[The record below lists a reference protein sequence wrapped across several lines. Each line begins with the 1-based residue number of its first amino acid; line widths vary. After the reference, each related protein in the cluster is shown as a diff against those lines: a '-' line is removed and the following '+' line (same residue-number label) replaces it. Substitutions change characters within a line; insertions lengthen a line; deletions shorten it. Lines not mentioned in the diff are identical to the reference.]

1 MSRSREDVEVA
12 YKGLDAALDAVAALS
27 YDVLTVTEKK
37 DLLVRLESHRRRLP
51 SVEHPLIGQLVAEGA
66 PEALGGASHAE
77 VLTLTLRVS
86 TEEAKRRLA
95 EARDLGPR
103 RSLTGDQ
110 LEPLLPATASAQAD
124 GEIGAENVNIVRKYL
139 KKLPTRIDEA
149 TRARAEKRLA
159 DMASEFGPADLRKL
173 AERMVATIDQDG
185 PPPTDAER
193 RRNAYFTVGEQGT
206 DGMSEVRGRFDPEAR
221 AYWEALQAKCAA
233 PGMCNPDDDEPVT
246 DGQPA
251 EETARRDTRTQGQ
264 RNHDAFKAIAR
275 SVLAAGTLGQKN
287 GLPVSVIVST
297 TLPELE
303 SAAGQ
308 AVTGGGSLL
317 PMKDLIRMAGH
328 AYHYLTIFDGHTR
341 LPLYLGRTRR
351 CASPGQRIVLHS
363 LHRGCTFPGC
373 TEPGYRCQV
382 HHAKRPWARGGQ
394 TNIDEEVLAC
404 QAHNLLVERGGW
416 TTRIRHDGK
425 VEWIPPPHLDHG
437 QARINYYHHPEWFF
451 ADGAG
456 DEGEN
461 VDQ

>member
-1 MSRSREDVEVA
+1 
-12 YKGLDAALDAVAALS
+12 
-27 YDVLTVTEKK
+27 
-37 DLLVRLESHRRRLP
+37 
-51 SVEHPLIGQLVAEGA
+51 
-66 PEALGGASHAE
+66 
-77 VLTLTLRVS
+77 
-86 TEEAKRRLA
+86 
-95 EARDLGPR
+95 
-103 RSLTGDQ
+103 
-110 LEPLLPATASAQAD
+110 
-124 GEIGAENVNIVRKYL
+124 
-139 KKLPTRIDEA
+139 
-149 TRARAEKRLA
+149 
-159 DMASEFGPADLRKL
+159 
-173 AERMVATIDQDG
+173 
-185 PPPTDAER
+185 
-193 RRNAYFTVGEQGT
+193 
-206 DGMSEVRGRFDPEAR
+206 MSEVRGRFDPEAR

-317 PMKDLIRMAGH
+317 PMKDLIRMASH